1 MSGEIWRLLAFCAV
15 ELIALGAVVCVT
27 VTRQVRRFADQV
39 REDERLAEEE
49 RSAERERTRAS
60 GHDENN
66 SSGASI

>member
-1 MSGEIWRLLAFCAV
+1 MSGEIWRLLAFCAGG
-15 ELIALGAVVCVT
+15 LIALGAVVCVT

-39 REDERLAEEE
+39 REDERLEEEE
-49 RSAERERTRAS
+49 RSAERERTWAS